1 MRYVYSRILT
11 TRGLTHAEAALLA
24 AEEAALKQA
33 AVISRRKRP
42 LPFPAEAAKRA
53 RLEGEWERDDAADN
67 MMYVNSASPTRGPFI
82 MHTPRAQQGSPTTF
96 DQSNVQAVTNPHL
109 ATRLSVADCGMED
122 TDENTPE
129 DAVMQ
134 LSPAEKETLTE
145 LEGRCVHTLEYL
157 FTHLCTD
164 RCIHGHDTVCQ
175 VEGSCCRYGYPG
187 ALQDSA
193 FPAQ

>member
-1 MRYVYSRILT
+1 M
-11 TRGLTHAEAALLA
+11 A

-96 DQSNVQAVTNPHL
+96 DQSNVQAATNPRA
-109 ATRLSVADCGMED
+109 ATCLSAADRVMED
-122 TDENTPE
+122 TDENTAD

-134 LSPAEKETLTE
+134 LSPAEKDTLTE
-145 LEGRCVHTLEYL
+145 LEGR
-157 FTHLCTD
+157 
-164 RCIHGHDTVCQ
+164 
-175 VEGSCCRYGYPG
+175 
-187 ALQDSA
+187 
-193 FPAQ
+193 

>member
-1 MRYVYSRILT
+1 M
-11 TRGLTHAEAALLA
+11 A

-109 ATRLSVADCGMED
+109 ATRLSRSVADRAMED

-134 LSPAEKETLTE
+134 VLKK
-145 LEGRCVHTLEYL
+145 
-157 FTHLCTD
+157 
-164 RCIHGHDTVCQ
+164 
-175 VEGSCCRYGYPG
+175 
-187 ALQDSA
+187 
-193 FPAQ
+193 